1 MRLSAEE
8 LMQHPWFAD
17 MKTRMKIR
25 PYKPKLSPSSLS
37 PRLMDMNSDR
47 SDKSREPEIRIQERG
62 QNIPAQKARG
72 AQQRVSPPSTP
83 QGEKLS
89 SVAQVK
95 SATPRSENMA
105 TPRSENIL
113 TPQSENMS
121 TPRSENVPTPQSEN
135 MATPRSEKIL
145 TPQSENMA
153 TPRSE
158 KILTSQSENLSTS
171 VQGRPS
177 GSIQID
183 ELSLAVPES
192 VPVKE
197 ESTSEQ
203 EKEVIPAQTEGSGIQ
218 TEENPSTTQP
228 NVL

>member
-1 MRLSAEE
+1 
-8 LMQHPWFAD
+8 MQHPWFAD

-37 PRLMDMNSDR
+37 PRLMDMSSDR

-113 TPQSENMS
+113 TPRSENMS

-145 TPQSENMA
+145 TP
-153 TPRSE
+153 
-158 KILTSQSENLSTS
+158 QSENLSTS

-203 EKEVIPAQTEGSGIQ
+203 EKELIPAQTEGSGIQ

>member
-1 MRLSAEE
+1 
-8 LMQHPWFAD
+8 MQHPWFAD

-121 TPRSENVPTPQSEN
+121 TPRSENVPTP
-135 MATPRSEKIL
+135 RSEKIL
-145 TPQSENMA
+145 TP
-153 TPRSE
+153 
-158 KILTSQSENLSTS
+158 QSENLSTS

-177 GSIQID
+177 GSIHID

>member
-1 MRLSAEE
+1 
-8 LMQHPWFAD
+8 MQHPWFAD

-37 PRLMDMNSDR
+37 PRLMDMSSDR

-113 TPQSENMS
+113 TP
-121 TPRSENVPTPQSEN
+121 RSENVPTPRNEN
-135 MATPRSEKIL
+135 VPTPRSEKIL
-145 TPQSENMA
+145 TP
-153 TPRSE
+153 
-158 KILTSQSENLSTS
+158 QSENLSTS

>member
-113 TPQSENMS
+113 TP
-121 TPRSENVPTPQSEN
+121 RSENVPTPQSEN

>member
-1 MRLSAEE
+1 
-8 LMQHPWFAD
+8 MQHPWFAD

-113 TPQSENMS
+113 TP
-121 TPRSENVPTPQSEN
+121 RSENVPTPRNEN
-135 MATPRSEKIL
+135 VPTPRSEKIL
-145 TPQSENMA
+145 TP
-153 TPRSE
+153 
-158 KILTSQSENLSTS
+158 QSENLSTS

>member
-1 MRLSAEE
+1 
-8 LMQHPWFAD
+8 MQHPWFAD

-37 PRLMDMNSDR
+37 PRLMDMSSDR

-105 TPRSENIL
+105 TPRSE
-113 TPQSENMS
+113 
-121 TPRSENVPTPQSEN
+121 
-135 MATPRSEKIL
+135 KIL
-145 TPQSENMA
+145 TP
-153 TPRSE
+153 
-158 KILTSQSENLSTS
+158 QSENLSTS

>member
-1 MRLSAEE
+1 
-8 LMQHPWFAD
+8 MQHPWFAD

-121 TPRSENVPTPQSEN
+121 TPRSEN

-145 TPQSENMA
+145 TP
-153 TPRSE
+153 
-158 KILTSQSENLSTS
+158 QSENLSTS

-203 EKEVIPAQTEGSGIQ
+203 EKELIPAQTEGSGIQ

>member
-37 PRLMDMNSDR
+37 PRLMDMSSDR

-72 AQQRVSPPSTP
+72 AQQRVSPSSTP
-83 QGEKLS
+83 QGEKLLS
-89 SVAQVK
+89 AAQVK
-95 SATPRSENMA
+95 SATPRSENV
-105 TPRSENIL
+105 
-113 TPQSENMS
+113 S
-121 TPRSENVPTPQSEN
+121 TPRSENVSTPRSENVSTPRSENIITPQSEN
-135 MATPRSEKIL
+135 
-145 TPQSENMA
+145 
-153 TPRSE
+153 
-158 KILTSQSENLSTS
+158 LSIS

-183 ELSLAVPES
+183 ELSLAAPES

-218 TEENPSTTQP
+218 TEETPSTTQS

>member
-121 TPRSENVPTPQSEN
+121 TPRSEN

-145 TPQSENMA
+145 TP
-153 TPRSE
+153 
-158 KILTSQSENLSTS
+158 QSENLSTS

-203 EKEVIPAQTEGSGIQ
+203 EKELIPAQTEGSGIQ

>member
-37 PRLMDMNSDR
+37 PRLMDMSSDR

-95 SATPRSENMA
+95 SATPRSEN
-105 TPRSENIL
+105 
-113 TPQSENMS
+113 
-121 TPRSENVPTPQSEN
+121 VPTPQSEN

-145 TPQSENMA
+145 TP
-153 TPRSE
+153 
-158 KILTSQSENLSTS
+158 QSENLSTS

>member
-37 PRLMDMNSDR
+37 PRLMDMSSDR

-145 TPQSENMA
+145 TPQSEN
-153 TPRSE
+153 
-158 KILTSQSENLSTS
+158 LSTS

-203 EKEVIPAQTEGSGIQ
+203 EKEVIPAQTEASGIQ

>member
-37 PRLMDMNSDR
+37 PRLMDMSSDR

-113 TPQSENMS
+113 TP
-121 TPRSENVPTPQSEN
+121 RSENVPTPRNEN
-135 MATPRSEKIL
+135 VPTPRSEKIL
-145 TPQSENMA
+145 TP
-153 TPRSE
+153 
-158 KILTSQSENLSTS
+158 QSENLSTS

>member
-37 PRLMDMNSDR
+37 PRLMDMSSDR

-95 SATPRSENMA
+95 SATPRNENVP

-113 TPQSENMS
+113 TPQSENVP
-121 TPRSENVPTPQSEN
+121 TPQSENVPTPQSE
-135 MATPRSEKIL
+135 KIL
-145 TPQSENMA
+145 TP
-153 TPRSE
+153 
-158 KILTSQSENLSTS
+158 QSENLSTS

>member
-37 PRLMDMNSDR
+37 PRLMDMSSDR

-62 QNIPAQKARG
+62 QNIPAQKTRG

-83 QGEKLS
+83 QGEKLLS
-89 SVAQVK
+89 AAQVK
-95 SATPRSENMA
+95 SATPRSENVSTPRSENVSTPRNENVS

-113 TPQSENMS
+113 TPQSEN
-121 TPRSENVPTPQSEN
+121 
-135 MATPRSEKIL
+135 
-145 TPQSENMA
+145 
-153 TPRSE
+153 
-158 KILTSQSENLSTS
+158 LSIS

-183 ELSLAVPES
+183 ELSLAAPES

-218 TEENPSTTQP
+218 TEETPSTTQS

>member
-145 TPQSENMA
+145 TPQSEN
-153 TPRSE
+153 
-158 KILTSQSENLSTS
+158 LSTS

>member
-37 PRLMDMNSDR
+37 PRLMDMSSDR

-145 TPQSENMA
+145 TPQSEN
-153 TPRSE
+153 
-158 KILTSQSENLSTS
+158 LSTS

>member
-121 TPRSENVPTPQSEN
+121 TPRSENVPTP
-135 MATPRSEKIL
+135 RSEKIL
-145 TPQSENMA
+145 TP
-153 TPRSE
+153 
-158 KILTSQSENLSTS
+158 QSENLSTS

-177 GSIQID
+177 GSIHID

>member
-37 PRLMDMNSDR
+37 PRLMDMSSDR

-83 QGEKLS
+83 QGEKLLS
-89 SVAQVK
+89 AAQVK
-95 SATPRSENMA
+95 SATPRSENVSTPRSENVSTPRSENVP

-113 TPQSENMS
+113 TPQSEN
-121 TPRSENVPTPQSEN
+121 
-135 MATPRSEKIL
+135 
-145 TPQSENMA
+145 
-153 TPRSE
+153 
-158 KILTSQSENLSTS
+158 LSIS

-183 ELSLAVPES
+183 ELSLAAPES

-218 TEENPSTTQP
+218 TEETPSITQS

>member
-1 MRLSAEE
+1 
-8 LMQHPWFAD
+8 MQHPWFAD

-37 PRLMDMNSDR
+37 PRLMDMSSDR

-72 AQQRVSPPSTP
+72 AQQRVSPSSTP
-83 QGEKLS
+83 QGEKLLS
-89 SVAQVK
+89 AAQVK
-95 SATPRSENMA
+95 SATPRSENV
-105 TPRSENIL
+105 
-113 TPQSENMS
+113 S
-121 TPRSENVPTPQSEN
+121 TPRSENVSTPRSENVSTPRSEYIITPQSEN
-135 MATPRSEKIL
+135 
-145 TPQSENMA
+145 
-153 TPRSE
+153 
-158 KILTSQSENLSTS
+158 LSIS

-183 ELSLAVPES
+183 ELSLAAPES

-218 TEENPSTTQP
+218 TEETPSTTQS

>member
-105 TPRSENIL
+105 TPRSEKILTPQSEKIL

-145 TPQSENMA
+145 TP
-153 TPRSE
+153 
-158 KILTSQSENLSTS
+158 QSENLSTS

>member
-1 MRLSAEE
+1 
-8 LMQHPWFAD
+8 MQHPWFAD

-37 PRLMDMNSDR
+37 PRLMDMSSDR

-145 TPQSENMA
+145 TPQSEN
-153 TPRSE
+153 
-158 KILTSQSENLSTS
+158 LSTS